1 MTKHNMK
8 VPKMRKFLIS
18 TLALAILGTTSIKAI
33 SDEVNVYSYRQ
44 PELIQPLLD
53 QFSKETGI
61 AVNIAFLNKGMVE
74 KLTAEGKRSPAD
86 LVLTSDMSSLAA
98 VVNAGVI
105 QPVASGVLVAN
116 IPAEYRDPQNMWF
129 GLTSRA
135 RVVYASKDRVKPGE
149 ITTYEQLADPKWK
162 GRICIRSGTHPY
174 NLALF
179 ASYIAHHG
187 EAATKT
193 WLEALRD
200 NLAQKPQGNDRGQ
213 VKAVWAGV
221 CDIALGNTYYM
232 GEMLKSPEQAE
243 WANAVNI
250 VFPSFEGG
258 GTHINI
264 SGMAMTTA
272 APNKVNA
279 LKLME
284 FLSSAEAQ
292 SIYAEVN
299 YEYPVLPGAKQSD
312 LVASWGEFTPDNI
325 DLMNVAS
332 NRDAALKLVE
342 QVHFDN

>member
-1 MTKHNMK
+1 MH
-8 VPKMRKFLIS
+8 KFLIS
-18 TLALAILGTTSIKAI
+18 ALALMTLGTTAIKAT
-33 SDEVNVYSYRQ
+33 SEEVNVYSYRQ
-44 PELIQPLLD
+44 PELIKPLLD
-53 QFSKETGI
+53 QFRKETGI
-61 AVNIAFLNKGMVE
+61 DVNIAFLNKGMVE
-74 KLTAEGKRSPAD
+74 RLTAEGKRSPAD

-105 QPVASGVLVAN
+105 QPVTSDILAAN
-116 IPAEYRDPQNMWF
+116 IPQEYRDQQGMWF

-135 RVVYASKDRVKPGE
+135 RVIYASKDRVKPGE
-149 ITTYEQLADPKWK
+149 ITTYEDLADPKWK

-174 NLALF
+174 NLAMF

-193 WLEALRD
+193 WLTAFRD
-200 NLAQKPQGNDRGQ
+200 NLAHKPQGNDRGQ
-213 VKAVWAGV
+213 VKAVWAGA

-232 GEMLKSPEQAE
+232 GEMLKTAEQAE
-243 WANAVNI
+243 WANAVTI
-250 VFPSFEGG
+250 IFPSFEGG

-264 SGMAMTTA
+264 SGMAMTAA
-272 APNKVNA
+272 APNKDNA

-284 FLSSAEAQ
+284 FLSSADAQ

-312 LVASWGEFTPDNI
+312 LVASWGAFTADNV
-325 DLMNVAS
+325 DLMKVAS

>member
-1 MTKHNMK
+1 
-8 VPKMRKFLIS
+8 MRSILS
-18 TLALAILGTTSIKAI
+18 HLLPLAGFAAVALSAPAVMA
-33 SDEVNVYSYRQ
+33 DEVNIYSYRQ

-53 QFSKETGI
+53 RFTKDTGI
-61 AVNIAFLNKGMVE
+61 DVNVAFLNKGMVE
-74 KLTAEGKRSPAD
+74 RLVAEGKRSPAD

-98 VVNAGVI
+98 VIAAGVI
-105 QPVASGVLVAN
+105 QPVDSSVLKAN
-116 IPAEYRDPQNMWF
+116 IPTGFRAQDDMWF

-135 RVVYASKDRVKPGE
+135 RVVYASKSRVKPGE
-149 ITTYEQLADPKWK
+149 VTTYENLADPKWK

-187 EAATKT
+187 EAETAT
-193 WLEALRD
+193 WLAGLRD
-200 NLAQKPQGNDRGQ
+200 NLAHKPQGNDRAQ
-213 VKAVWAGV
+213 VKSIWAGE

-232 GEMLKSPEQAE
+232 GEMLQDPEQID
-243 WANAVNI
+243 WANSSSI
-250 VFPSFEGG
+250 VFPTFENA
-258 GTHINI
+258 GTHVNI
-264 SGMAMTTA
+264 SGMAMTKS
-272 APNKVNA
+272 APNAESA

-312 LVASWGEFTPDNI
+312 LVASWGSFTPDTI
-325 DLMNVAS
+325 DLINVAS

-342 QVHFDN
+342 EVHFDN